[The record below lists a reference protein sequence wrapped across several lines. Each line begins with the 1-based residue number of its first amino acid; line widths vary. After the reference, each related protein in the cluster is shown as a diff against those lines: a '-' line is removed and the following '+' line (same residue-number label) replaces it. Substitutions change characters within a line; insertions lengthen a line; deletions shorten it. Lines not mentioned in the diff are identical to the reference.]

1 MFFIKHH
8 TLVTVLVFFA
18 VTAAVSAF
26 NKSLMPPTAAA
37 YAGQQAV
44 IHTVTCTQAGSQ
56 GELNGL
62 SGILPVYRHIRASY
76 CLYDNM

>member
-8 TLVTVLVFFA
+8 TLLTVLVFFA
-18 VTAAVSAF
+18 VTAAVSAL
-26 NKSLMPPTAAA
+26 NKSLMPPPAAA

-44 IHTVTCTQAGSQ
+44 IHTVTFTQAGSRLD
-56 GELNGL
+56 GP
-62 SGILPVYRHIRASY
+62 SGIGSVYRHTRASY